1 MVNSFIDRSSC
12 RCNRKLLKDRKDI
25 LERFIN
31 SKKQLELHA
40 VYALQQL
47 ATDLNHPFG
56 KH

>member
-47 ATDLNHPFG
+47 ATDFNHPFG